1 MQGKDGRLL
10 ANTSYNLA
18 CVRRRS

>member
-10 ANTSYNLA
+10 ANTSQSLA
-18 CVRRRS
+18 YVRRRS